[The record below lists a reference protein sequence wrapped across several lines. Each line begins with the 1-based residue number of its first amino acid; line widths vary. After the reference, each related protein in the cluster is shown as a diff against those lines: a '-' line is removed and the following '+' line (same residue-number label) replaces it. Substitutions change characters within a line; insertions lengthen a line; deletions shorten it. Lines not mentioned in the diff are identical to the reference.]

1 MARNGSG
8 TYTLPAG
15 NPVVTGSTISSTWAN
30 NTLNDIGTAL
40 TGSIAK
46 DGQTTP
52 TANLPMGGFAHTNVA
67 NATVRAMYAT
77 TGQVQD
83 GSATYLTSVSGT
95 NTITATLSFGM
106 SAYATGQMFNFVS
119 AGANTGA
126 CTLNINSIGAK
137 SIVKTDGSALVAS
150 DIASGGAVQ
159 VIYDGT
165 NFQLL
170 NDPNGKN
177 ETFTTITATQGD
189 ITTLNSTTINNSGN
203 LQFTGTANRITGD
216 FTNATLASRVAFQT
230 STANSTSVVGVLP
243 SGTGTVSS
251 FNLFGNSSTTANAPY
266 TVLSQTGGKTRLE
279 AGRIGSGTYGD
290 MEFWANGA
298 KRLYLQASD
307 NGVYTT
313 AGLNVAEGTST
324 IAAIE
329 IGGTRGAAGDSYIDF
344 HAATTGDYDFRI
356 IRTTGAN
363 GNAQLTNAGTGYID
377 VIASTNGV
385 RLTNGA
391 TAWASLSDETQK
403 DIIEP
408 ITNGVDKVA
417 TLRSVIGKYKT
428 EDNARRSF
436 LIAQDVQKV
445 LPEAVVEVDG
455 VLNLAYTD
463 VIPLLVS
470 AINELSARVKELEAK

>member
-1 MARNGSG
+1 MPKNKISEF
-8 TYTLPAG
+8 
-15 NPVVTGSTISSTWAN
+15 SSTPAN
-30 NTLNDIGTAL
+30 NTDIGGIDIAEGCAPSGINNAIRELMAQLKDQQAGTDADSFTVGGALSVTGTSTL
-40 TGSIAK
+40 TGAVTATAGVTGNVTGNLTGNVTGNINGTVGA
-46 DGQTTP
+46 TTP
-52 TANLPMGGFAHTNVA
+52 A
-67 NATVRAMYAT
+67 
-77 TGQVQD
+77 
-83 GSATYLTSVSGT
+83 
-95 NTITATLSFGM
+95 
-106 SAYATGQMFNFVS
+106 
-119 AGANTGA
+119 AG
-126 CTLNINSIGAK
+126 
-137 SIVKTDGSALVAS
+137 
-150 DIASGGAVQ
+150 
-159 VIYDGT
+159 
-165 NFQLL
+165 
-170 NDPNGKN
+170 
-177 ETFTTITATQGD
+177 TFTSLSD
-189 ITTLNSTTINNSGN
+189 SGN
-203 LQFTGTANRITGD
+203 LTFTGTANRITGD

-251 FNLFGNSSTTANAPY
+251 FNLFGNSDTTANAPY
-266 TVLSQTGGKTRLE
+266 TILSQTGGKTRLE

-290 MEFWANGA
+290 MELWTGGTKAFYINNA
-298 KRLYLQASD
+298 

-329 IGGTRGAAGDSYIDF
+329 MGGGRTAAGDTYIDF
-344 HAATTGDYDFRI
+344 HSATTGDYDFRI

-363 GNAQLTNAGTGYID
+363 GNAQLTNSGTGYID

-385 RLTNGA
+385 RLTANA